1 MKESETKLVEEY
13 VNKNKFLSKTSSKE
27 DIEKEGKDAGLRQ
40 ETQNWTWNHHYAR
53 KQAKSNSKL

>member
-27 DIEKEGKDAGLRQ
+27 DIEKEDKDAGLHQ
-40 ETQNWTWNHHYAR
+40 ETQ
-53 KQAKSNSKL
+53 S